1 VALPAFGR
9 SPEPR
14 LAAAAVALFLG
25 RRPSPGEGEA
35 LGRRALSLHDAVTE
49 VLRSA
54 EFVGRVLD
62 PLARGEALPHG
73 ARPGPLFAEA
83 AALLRP
89 FFPAAGA
96 EALCRAVAGEARGT
110 LTALLAERG
119 LREAVFPAVGADP
132 ALRHARRLLDG
143 LGRDGPGGPRILSAD
158 VLPDGRVE
166 TVVAGTP
173 PGGPLSARC
182 EIDDGTGTVVETG
195 LTPAAEGEDRFRVRF
210 RLPAALCDG
219 RTRYAVLRLAAPG
232 WPAPPALPL
241 ALSAGD
247 ANLAREHDRLLKLLR
262 RALRQAS
269 EGPRDA
275 AAALLDEMAASA
287 FAPEDTG
294 LVRALLLLRDGRR
307 GEAGLALAA
316 VDRAEV
322 REPAVF
328 RLGAG
333 LALALGRPAEALAWY
348 GSAARRR
355 LPPTACD
362 LLLAAFAESV
372 LLAPQAPP
380 AGRAGVLPGDAAAAF
395 PAISRLLRRALGGES
410 VEDHALIE
418 AGAAQPRD
426 VAALAVPALVGV
438 LADEAVVERFLAM
451 LARGGV
457 LTPGEAA
464 AALASNGLLDLAV
477 PALARLAPEHFATAG
492 LLVRLGKARQRAG
505 DDDETSAAAL
515 AFAERALAL
524 APGDE
529 DALALA
535 ASLNRRLRRPE
546 AALTP
551 LPRAARAAAGRPRG
565 PRAPGGVGARRA
577 RPRADQGPRRPGEVA
592 GGAAGGA
599 AAGAPGGAGR
609 AGRAVRVRARPD
621 PDRGPRRGPLHPRGS
636 PGGGPGPPPRRAR
649 PPAGGP
655 ARGRPRGRG
664 GRGNPPADAR
674 ALRRRRRRP
683 RQGAAP
689 GGALRRGRGAPG
701 PARRPGEP
709 ADRARA
715 GAQPLLPRPFAEAAA
730 RGEACVDRHPDDL
743 ELRLLTAAARLELG
757 QWREAERHVCYV
769 AASGGAER
777 LPVETPLYL
786 FATARKAGLAGP
798 AFARLDPLF
807 LAMGCQTVRPGAP
820 AGRTVFDRLAGGG
833 RHPAAGS
840 GDGFPPVLDGPL
852 VSVVMTA
859 HNAAAYVETA
869 VRSILDQSYRNL
881 ELVVVDDAST
891 DATPD
896 ILEGLERRDP
906 RLRTILK
913 TGNDGTYVAKNLGL
927 LQARGCYV
935 ALQDADDWSHP
946 DRLAKSVAVLAA
958 RPEVVG
964 LTTDWLR
971 MTSDG
976 EAVVK
981 AGGQNAHVCC
991 ISLVFRREPV
1001 LRRVG
1006 FFDSVRIEGDMEY
1019 IRRMGLAFGPDAV
1032 LRLRWPLLFGRSR
1045 SDSLTLARS
1054 SASPAPATPSR
1065 DASTRRPTRLGTRRS
1080 RRARPLRFCLSRCRA
1095 PLHGTRRHAA
1105 AAARGG
1111 GAGS

>member
-477 PALARLAPEHFATAG
+477 PTLARLAPEHFGSAG

-546 AALTP
+546 AALP
-551 LPRAARAAAGRPRG
+551 LFRELHE
-565 PRAPGGVGARRA
+565 
-577 RPRADQGPRRPGEVA
+577 RRPGDLAVLERL
-592 GGAAGGA
+592 AALERDA
-599 AAGAPGGAGR
+599 LAREPTRGR
-609 AGRAVRVRARPD
+609 ADLARWLGALREGR
-621 PDRGPRRGPLHPRGS
+621 L
-636 PGGGPGPPPRRAR
+636 
-649 PPAGGP
+649 
-655 ARGRPRGRG
+655 
-664 GRGNPPADAR
+664 R
-674 ALRRRRRRP
+674 ALL
-683 RQGAAP
+683 AAP
-689 GGALRRGRGAPG
+689 GGPAARYEFARALILTEDLGAARSILEDLLAEDPG
-701 PARRPGEP
+701 HLRAARDLLRVAQLEADP
-709 ADRARA
+709 ADVAD
-715 GAQPLLPRPFAEAAA
+715 AAT
-730 RGEACVDRHPDDL
+730 
-743 ELRLLTAAARLELG
+743 RLLTLERSDDAVVALVKALR
-757 QWREAERHVCYV
+757 QEERFDEAEALLARHADLESPRIAREQV
-769 AASGGAER
+769 R
-777 LPVETPLYL
+777 NL
-786 FATARKAGLAGP
+786 F
-798 AFARLDPLF
+798 F
-807 LAMGCQTVRPGAP
+807 LARSRRP
-820 AGRTVFDRLAGGG
+820 
-833 RHPAAGS
+833 
-840 GDGFPPVLDGPL
+840 PP
-852 VSVVMTA
+852 
-859 HNAAAYVETA
+859 
-869 VRSILDQSYRNL
+869 
-881 ELVVVDDAST
+881 
-891 DATPD
+891 
-896 ILEGLERRDP
+896 
-906 RLRTILK
+906 
-913 TGNDGTYVAKNLGL
+913 
-927 LQARGCYV
+927 
-935 ALQDADDWSHP
+935 
-946 DRLAKSVAVLAA
+946 AA
-958 RPEVVG
+958 RP
-964 LTTDWLR
+964 
-971 MTSDG
+971 
-976 EAVVK
+976 
-981 AGGQNAHVCC
+981 
-991 ISLVFRREPV
+991 
-1001 LRRVG
+1001 
-1006 FFDSVRIEGDMEY
+1006 
-1019 IRRMGLAFGPDAV
+1019 
-1032 LRLRWPLLFGRSR
+1032 
-1045 SDSLTLARS
+1045 
-1054 SASPAPATPSR
+1054 
-1065 DASTRRPTRLGTRRS
+1065 ASTGTRTTWNS
-1080 RRARPLRFCLSRCRA
+1080 GC
-1095 PLHGTRRHAA
+1095 
-1105 AAARGG
+1105 
-1111 GAGS
+1111 